1 MEFINV
7 LLQFWPSLLHGLGL
21 TLLLTGLSAV
31 LAGAISLPL
40 AVFRTN
46 ASTAAQL
53 PLRIY
58 ISFMRGTPLLG
69 QLFLVYYGSGQ
80 FRGALQE
87 VGLWSFFRDPF
98 NCAVLTFTLNS
109 IAYQIEI
116 LRGGLMGVPR
126 GQVEAAKAVGMSQ
139 FQVYRRVIL
148 PHAYRIAQ
156 PALGNEIILLMK
168 GSAVASVITI
178 FDLMGETKTDLRQ
191 DFRLLDLS
199 VGGDHLSRRYGAVCP
214 RLALPRE
221 IAQPTSRRPCSG
233 GSTPPCHG
241 YEVSH
246 E

>member
-1 MEFINV
+1 MEFIDV
-7 LLQFWPSLLHGLGL
+7 LVQFWPKLLHGLGL

-40 AVFRTN
+40 AIFRMS
-46 ASTAAQL
+46 ASTVAQL
-53 PLRIY
+53 PLRTY

-109 IAYQIEI
+109 VAYQIEI
-116 LRGGLMGVPR
+116 LRGGLMGVPA
-126 GQVEAAKAVGMSQ
+126 GQVEAAKAVGMSR
-139 FQVYRRVIL
+139 FQTYRRVIL

-178 FDLMGETKTDLRQ
+178 FDLMGETKTIFAKTF
-191 DFRLLDLS
+191 DFSIYLWAAAIYLVITALFVHAWRYLEKLLNP
-199 VGGDHLSRRYGAVCP
+199 HLSGHAP
-214 RLALPRE
+214 AE
-221 IAQPTSRRPCSG
+221 ASQPVMGMR
-233 GSTPPCHG
+233 
-241 YEVSH
+241 
-246 E
+246 

>member
-1 MEFINV
+1 
-7 LLQFWPSLLHGLGL
+7 
-21 TLLLTGLSAV
+21 

-46 ASTAAQL
+46 ASTLAQL

-69 QLFLVYYGSGQ
+69 QLFLIYYGSGQ

-109 IAYQIEI
+109 VAYQIEI
-116 LRGGLMGVPR
+116 LRGGLMGVPA
-126 GQVEAAKAVGMSQ
+126 GQVEAAKAVGMSR
-139 FQVYRRVIL
+139 FQIYRRVIL

-178 FDLMGETKTDLRQ
+178 FDLMGETKTIFAKTF
-191 DFRLLDLS
+191 DFSIYLWAAIIYLIVTAIFVRGWRYLEKLLNP
-199 VGGDHLSRRYGAVCP
+199 HLAGHAPAGAAHPVMGM
-214 RLALPRE
+214 R
-221 IAQPTSRRPCSG
+221 
-233 GSTPPCHG
+233 
-241 YEVSH
+241 
-246 E
+246 